1 MIFEMKVQAL
11 NNPPIVGHLHE
22 PDGEPIAGLVLTHG
36 AGANCDSALLVNLAT
51 SLVDLRW
58 AVLRLNLPFRQKR
71 RFGPPSPAQAAADQ
85 DGLRAAVRDM
95 QSRVRGRVF
104 LGGHSYGGRQA
115 SIVAAEHGSDVPGL
129 LLLSYPLHPP
139 GKPDQLRTGH
149 FKDIH
154 APCLFVHGTSDP
166 FGSPDEM
173 REAAAL
179 IPGKSQLVLL
189 DGLGHD
195 LGKGNASTGAKIADE
210 FAGFVSP

>member
-22 PDGEPIAGLVLTHG
+22 PDGEAIAGLVLTHG
-36 AGANCDSALLVNLAT
+36 AGANCGSALLVNLAA
-51 SLVDLRW
+51 SLVHLGW
-58 AVLRLNLPFRQKR
+58 AVLRFDLPFRQKR

-85 DGLRAAVRDM
+85 DGLRAARRDVE
-95 QSRVRGRVF
+95 SRLGRRVF

-115 SIVAAEHGSDVPGL
+115 SMVAAEQGSDVPGL

-139 GKPDQLRTGH
+139 AKPDQLRTGH

-166 FGSPDEM
+166 FGSPDEVK
-173 REAAAL
+173 ESIAL

-195 LGKGNASTGAKIADE
+195 LGKGNAKVVVRIAEE
-210 FAGFVSP
+210 FARFVAP